1 MQELF
6 QEYVVSNESHTVCR
20 MEGCDKD
27 YRDRKC
33 LVRHIG
39 STHNKVMEILERNK
53 IKLPG
58 GGGGSKRRKSENF
71 AEARSVK
78 IKMENTEDS
87 ANKSMSRIHQ
97 CK

>member
-1 MQELF
+1 MISFSILCSDPFSLQELF

-39 STHNKVMEILERNK
+39 STHNKVSPTPILDYLAPVDFVMQEY
-53 IKLPG
+53 L
-58 GGGGSKRRKSENF
+58 KS
-71 AEARSVK
+71 
-78 IKMENTEDS
+78 
-87 ANKSMSRIHQ
+87 
-97 CK
+97 

>member
-1 MQELF
+1 MESTIFTLLPPATLAYGTKFENYKCSLF
-6 QEYVVSNESHTVCR
+6 Q
-20 MEGCDKD
+20 
-27 YRDRKC
+27 
-33 LVRHIG
+33 
-39 STHNKVMEILERNK
+39 VMEILERNK

-87 ANKSMSRIHQ
+87 AHKSMSRIHQ